1 MIKSIPSFRVKPQL
15 QISKVSQR
23 SNNLVLLRMITS
35 INLGKVNDKQ
45 IKNMVDSAWL
55 IEKTYLQKSY
65 KEKKNYYY

>member
-15 QISKVSQR
+15 QISKVSHW
-23 SNNLVLLRMITS
+23 SNNLVRMIIS
-35 INLGKVNDKQ
+35 INLGKVNIKQ

>member
-15 QISKVSQR
+15 QISKVSHW
-23 SNNLVLLRMITS
+23 SNNLVRMITS
-35 INLGKVNDKQ
+35 INFSKMNDKQ